1 MCEYL
6 TSKRKFSHAPPA
18 LQSTPQSDSHEIEA
32 GPSSAG
38 VKDDPKSL
46 TSPFGFAISPALTSQ
61 TGRSSIGNLF
71 GEYVPQR

>member
-6 TSKRKFSHAPPA
+6 TSKRKLSHAPPA

-71 GEYVPQR
+71 GEYVP